1 MEEVQNEIIWGFL
14 QSNINLGRGIKMFCE
29 NELFM
34 TSFRGVSINFSC
46 CLGKYSILYFRDLSS
61 GDHGS
66 PSLSSRNGKKC
77 WTLIYFFTQASSIR
91 LSTSRKYQSPKTEKI
106 LIARKCCLRSPFFV
120 QFSIGLYLVIALD
133 RRHSLWKPQA
143 WF

>member
-46 CLGKYSILYFRDLSS
+46 CLGKYCILYFRDLNS
-61 GDHGS
+61 GDHAS
-66 PSLSSRNGKKC
+66 PSLSSRNGKNAGLRYVSSP
-77 WTLIYFFTQASSIR
+77 WQAPSDFLLPENISLLR
-91 LSTSRKYQSPKTEKI
+91 LRNFNSKKLLSDIPLFCT
-106 LIARKCCLRSPFFV
+106 V
-120 QFSIGLYLVIALD
+120 LYGALFGGVEPTDCIALI
-133 RRHSLWKPQA
+133 
-143 WF
+143 

>member
-46 CLGKYSILYFRDLSS
+46 CLGKYSILYFRDLNS
-61 GDHGS
+61 GDHAS

-77 WTLIYFFTQASSIR
+77 WTPICFFTLASSIR

-106 LIARKCCLRSPFFV
+106 LIARNCCLRSPFFV
-120 QFSIGLYLVIALD
+120 QFSMELYLVV
-133 RRHSLWKPQA
+133 
-143 WF
+143 